1 MLLKHLHCLNKV
13 PKSSHL
19 HSLNLALNVV
29 INLVAKLF
37 FSVENM
43 FLSDQIGKWVTKQR
57 RLLCRSFQKQ
67 SSKAPVIFMAWSKV
81 FAILNDLL
89 WQYVFITYHF
99 NAAKNIAQD
108 ITLQDCYFPSFAMPY
123 LTYWHQPRGNWIT
136 HWLEVGSFKLRADE
150 DYMSFT
156 WWWQEAGKEVV
167 ILEVALLLQVL
178 EEQKGNLAIWLYTN
192 EVGEVS
198 QIQI

>member
-1 MLLKHLHCLNKV
+1 MLLKNLHCLNKV

-37 FSVENM
+37 FFCRKHF
-43 FLSDQIGKWVTKQR
+43 FLSKLKMSNKTKKAPVQEFSKQR
-57 RLLCRSFQKQ
+57 RLLSFSWHGQRFLQ
-67 SSKAPVIFMAWSKV
+67 YSMIFCDSMFSS
-81 FAILNDLL
+81 L
-89 WQYVFITYHF
+89 ITSMLQ
-99 NAAKNIAQD
+99 KNIAQD

-123 LTYWHQPRGNWIT
+123 LTYWHQPKGNWIT

-156 WWWQEAGKEVV
+156 WWCKKLVRRLSFLKWHFYSKFSKSKKE
-167 ILEVALLLQVL
+167 ILQFDCIPMKLVKSV
-178 EEQKGNLAIWLYTN
+178 K
-192 EVGEVS
+192 S
-198 QIQI
+198 KFR